1 VYNEVPLTTA
11 ALQFISTFSNLS
23 LQSRRR
29 ILPNEI
35 RGSFWP
41 MYHAGLVPPLCM
53 NAARQYFRDALR

>member
-1 VYNEVPLTTA
+1 
-11 ALQFISTFSNLS
+11 
-23 LQSRRR
+23 
-29 ILPNEI
+29 LPNEI